1 MSWNPEIHK
10 NESLGTL
17 FEMHS
22 WLMFP
27 FELFL
32 DVFTKDDKLF
42 KEILMLGF
50 QENIAIGTA
59 DQCFNQIDNSKNHAT
74 SPQAI

>member
-1 MSWNPEIHK
+1 
-10 NESLGTL
+10 
-17 FEMHS
+17 MHS

-59 DQCFNQIDNSKNHAT
+59 DQCVDCFNQIDNSKNHAT
-74 SPQAI
+74 SPQAAQPLSRHISYDHNN